1 MNLQTQQHVTQSE
14 LAAITAVVPLLLVL
28 IITIKG
34 LENPAVNVLLS
45 CSRNIEQ
52 IRFYQ
57 LQNAG

>member
-14 LAAITAVVPLLLVL
+14 LAAVTAMVPLLLVL
-28 IITIKG
+28 ITTMKV
-34 LENPAVNVLLS
+34 LENPAVNLLLS

-52 IRFYQ
+52 IHFYH